1 MTDFYGDKPKM
12 FIGVVKDIQ
21 DPWNSNMVRVRI
33 KGIHPEGGDDAS
45 VTPGGS
51 SGGSSGSSGGGSTG
65 SGGGSSG
72 SSGSSGT
79 GGTATP
85 GSAGN
90 ASPAIGKIDVKKEG
104 LPTSAQLDGKIS
116 QLYTLRQLTVGA
128 SGSQSKASCSRGIA
142 QGLLTADIIYNL
154 ANLATNALDPMKTH
168 FQNLNINSGWR
179 LHVSKADNSAS
190 GGNHPKGYAAD
201 ISAPGVSPRE
211 LANYAQSN
219 LKGRFNMLLVYPTFI
234 HIQLGGSSRQGTTS
248 SPYVAA
254 GKP

>member
-21 DPWNSNMVRVRI
+21 DPWNSNQVRVRI
-33 KGIHPEGGDDAS
+33 KGIHPEAGDDAA
-45 VTPGGS
+45 VTPG
-51 SGGSSGSSGGGSTG
+51 SGGGSSG

-72 SSGSSGT
+72 SSSS

-85 GSAGN
+85 GSPGN
-90 ASPAIGKIDVKKEG
+90 ASPAVGKIEVKKDG

-116 QLYTLRQLTVGA
+116 SLYTLRNLTVGA
-128 SGSQSKASCSRGIA
+128 SGSQSRATCARGIA
-142 QGLLTADIIYNL
+142 QGLLTQDIIYNL
-154 ANLATNALDPMKTH
+154 ANLATNCLDPMKTH

-179 LHVSKADNSAS
+179 LGVSPADRSAS

-219 LKGRFNMLLVYPTFI
+219 LKGRFNLLLVYPTFI
-234 HIQLGGSSRQGTTS
+234 HIQLGGSSRQGSTS
-248 SPYVAA
+248 NPYVAA